1 VTPTSPDQRP
11 LRRDAARNRTRILE
25 AAGELFA
32 KRGLSVN
39 LNDIA
44 HHAGVGVGT
53 VYRHFPDKDELIEIL
68 FETRIDE
75 LVSIGQE
82 GLADPDPWHG
92 LASALER
99 SLELQTADRG
109 LQQLVQ
115 DSPEGL
121 ERLIRVRSRL
131 LPIGAGLIERA
142 QAAGAVHPDVSPA
155 DIPIVQLMVG
165 SVIDAGRDTE
175 PELWRRY
182 LGLVLRGIA
191 ARPEDL
197 PPLPGEPPPPDSVDR
212 LLSRAPRRSD
222 SSASLTGPP
231 DADR

>member
-1 VTPTSPDQRP
+1 MNSSQS
-11 LRRDAARNRTRILE
+11 ARKASLTRT
-25 AAGELFA
+25 
-32 KRGLSVN
+32 
-39 LNDIA
+39 
-44 HHAGVGVGT
+44 
-53 VYRHFPDKDELIEIL
+53 
-68 FETRIDE
+68 
-75 LVSIGQE
+75 
-82 GLADPDPWHG
+82 PWHG

-197 PPLPGEPPPPDSVDR
+197 PPLPGEPPPPDSCRPVAEQGSAALR
-212 LLSRAPRRSD
+212 LIGVADGAARRRPLAQDLGLRPLGTPRR
-222 SSASLTGPP
+222 
-231 DADR
+231 